1 MKYIFDVDGTLTPSR
16 ERIDADF
23 LIFFNSFALA
33 NEVYLV
39 TGSNRE
45 KTIEQ
50 ITHLLYC
57 NCKRVYNCAGNDVY
71 EGDIR
76 VYTNPWELPLE
87 AREFL
92 TEELHNSTFAVRTGN
107 HIEERPGCV
116 NFSIVGRGANKVE
129 RLVYSDW
136 DEIKHERRDI
146 AERFNK
152 KFPELHAFVGGV
164 TGIDISDKGSD
175 KGQIAKDFMDGSVV
189 FFGDR
194 LDKNGNDRP
203 LADKI
208 LQNKLGVVEEV
219 KDWKDTWRKLKNI

>member
-16 ERIDADF
+16 KKIDPDF

-39 TGSNRE
+39 TGSDRD

-71 EGDIR
+71 EGDVS
-76 VYTNPWELPLE
+76 VYRNDWTLPLE
-87 AREFL
+87 AREHL
-92 TEELHNSTFAVRTGN
+92 NEELLQSTFPVRTGI

-116 NFSIVGRGANKVE
+116 NFSIVGRGANQTE

-136 DEIKHERRDI
+136 DEIKGERKAI

-164 TGIDISDKGSD
+164 TGVDISNKGSD
-175 KGQIAKDFMDGSVV
+175 KSQIIRDFQDGGVV
-189 FFGDR
+189 FYGDR
-194 LDKNGNDRP
+194 MEEQGNDKP
-203 LADKI
+203 LADAI
-208 LQNKLGVVEEV
+208 LNNKLGEVVSV
-219 KDWKDTWRKLKNI
+219 TGWKDTWNKLR

>member
-1 MKYIFDVDGTLTPSR
+1 MTKYIFDVDGTLTPSR
-16 ERIDADF
+16 EKIDADF
-23 LIFFNSFALA
+23 LIFFNSFVLA

-92 TEELHNSTFAVRTGN
+92 TEELHNSTFAVRTGQ

-175 KGQIAKDFMDGSVV
+175 KSQIIRDFMDGDVA

-194 LDKNGNDRP
+194 MDEHGNDRP

-208 LQNKLGVVEEV
+208 IKNKLGQVIEV
-219 KDWKDTWRKLKNI
+219 KGWQDTWSKLR

>member
-1 MKYIFDVDGTLTPSR
+1 MTKYIFDVDGTLTPSR
-16 ERIDADF
+16 RKIDPDF

-39 TGSNRE
+39 TGSGRE

-71 EGDIR
+71 EGDVS
-76 VYTNPWELPLE
+76 VYRNDWTLPLE
-87 AREFL
+87 AREHL
-92 TEELHNSTFAVRTGN
+92 NEELLQSTFPVRTGI

-116 NFSIVGRGANKVE
+116 NFSIVGRGANQTE

-136 DEIKHERRDI
+136 DEIKGERKAI
-146 AERFNK
+146 ADRFNK

-164 TGIDISDKGSD
+164 TGVDISDKGSD
-175 KGQIAKDFMDGSVV
+175 KSQIIRDFQDGGVV
-189 FFGDR
+189 FYGDR
-194 LDKNGNDRP
+194 MEEQGNDKP
-203 LADKI
+203 LADAI
-208 LQNKLGVVEEV
+208 LNNKLGEVVSV
-219 KDWKDTWRKLKNI
+219 TGWKDTWNKLR

>member
-16 ERIDADF
+16 KKIDPDF

-39 TGSNRE
+39 TGSDRD

-71 EGDIR
+71 EGDIS
-76 VYTNPWELPLE
+76 VYRNDWTLPLE
-87 AREFL
+87 AREHL
-92 TEELHNSTFAVRTGN
+92 NEELLQSTFPVRTGI

-116 NFSIVGRGANKVE
+116 NFSIVGRGANQTE

-136 DEIKHERRDI
+136 DEIKGERRAI

-164 TGIDISDKGSD
+164 TGVDISDKGSD
-175 KGQIAKDFMDGSVV
+175 KSQIIRDFQDGGVV
-189 FFGDR
+189 FYGDR
-194 LDKNGNDRP
+194 MEEQGNDKP
-203 LADKI
+203 LADAI
-208 LQNKLGVVEEV
+208 LNNKLGEVVSV
-219 KDWKDTWRKLKNI
+219 TGWKDTWNKLR

>member
-16 ERIDADF
+16 QKIDPDF

-39 TGSNRE
+39 TGSDRD

-71 EGDIR
+71 EGDLS
-76 VYTNPWELPLE
+76 VYRNDWTLPTDAAQHL
-87 AREFL
+87 L
-92 TEELHNSTFAVRTGN
+92 EELETSRFPVRTGT
-107 HIEERPGCV
+107 HIEERPGCI
-116 NFSIVGRGANKVE
+116 NFSILGRGANQTE

-136 DEIKHERRDI
+136 DSIKEERKGI
-146 AERFNK
+146 AERFND
-152 KFPELHAFVGGV
+152 KFPELYALVGGV
-164 TGIDISDKGSD
+164 TGVDISTKGSD
-175 KGQIAKDFMDGSVV
+175 KGQIIRDFPDGDLV

-194 LDKNGNDRP
+194 MEEGGNDRP
-203 LADKI
+203 LADAI
-208 LQNKLGVVEEV
+208 TDYKLGMVVTV
-219 KDWKDTWRKLKNI
+219 TDWKDTWNKLT

>member
-16 ERIDADF
+16 KKIDPDF

-39 TGSNRE
+39 TGSDRD

-71 EGDIR
+71 EGDVS
-76 VYTNPWELPLE
+76 VYRNDWTLPLE
-87 AREFL
+87 AREHL
-92 TEELHNSTFAVRTGN
+92 NEELLQSTFPVRTGI

-116 NFSIVGRGANKVE
+116 NFSIVGRGANQTE

-136 DEIKHERRDI
+136 DEIKGERRAI
-146 AERFNK
+146 ADRFNK

-164 TGIDISDKGSD
+164 TGVDISDKGSD
-175 KGQIAKDFMDGSVV
+175 KSQIIRDFQDGGVV
-189 FFGDR
+189 FYGDR
-194 LDKNGNDRP
+194 MEEQGNDKP
-203 LADKI
+203 LADAI
-208 LQNKLGVVEEV
+208 LNNKLGEVVSV
-219 KDWKDTWRKLKNI
+219 TGWKDTWNKLR

>member
-16 ERIDADF
+16 QKIDPDF

-39 TGSNRE
+39 TGSDRD

-71 EGDIR
+71 EGDLS
-76 VYTNPWELPLE
+76 VYRNDWTLPKDAAQHL
-87 AREFL
+87 L
-92 TEELHNSTFAVRTGN
+92 EELETSRFPVRTGT

-116 NFSIVGRGANKVE
+116 NFSILGRGANQTE

-136 DEIKHERRDI
+136 DSIKNERQGI
-146 AERFNK
+146 AERFNE
-152 KFPELHAFVGGV
+152 KFPELHAYVGGV
-164 TGIDISDKGSD
+164 TGVDISNKGSD
-175 KGQIAKDFMDGSVV
+175 KSQIIRDFPDGDVV

-194 LDKNGNDRP
+194 LDPHGNDRP
-203 LADKI
+203 LADAIEK
-208 LQNKLGVVEEV
+208 NKLGMVIEV
-219 KDWKDTWRKLKNI
+219 LDWKDTWNKLT

>member
-1 MKYIFDVDGTLTPSR
+1 MKYIFDVDGTPTPSR
-16 ERIDADF
+16 KKIDPDF

-39 TGSNRE
+39 TGSDRD

-71 EGDIR
+71 EGDVS
-76 VYTNPWELPLE
+76 VYRNDWTLPLE
-87 AREFL
+87 AREHL
-92 TEELHNSTFAVRTGN
+92 NEELLQSTFPVRTGI

-116 NFSIVGRGANKVE
+116 NFSIVGRGANQTE

-136 DEIKHERRDI
+136 DEIKGERRAI

-164 TGIDISDKGSD
+164 TGVDISDKGSD
-175 KGQIAKDFMDGSVV
+175 KSQIIRDFQDGGVV
-189 FFGDR
+189 FYGDR
-194 LDKNGNDRP
+194 MEEQGNDRP
-203 LADKI
+203 LADAI
-208 LQNKLGVVEEV
+208 LNNKLGEVVSV
-219 KDWKDTWRKLKNI
+219 TGWKDTWNKLR

>member
-16 ERIDADF
+16 KKIDPNF
-23 LIFFNSFALA
+23 LIFFNSFALT

-39 TGSNRE
+39 TGSDRD

-50 ITHLLYC
+50 ITHHLYC

-71 EGDIR
+71 EGDVS
-76 VYTNPWELPLE
+76 VYRNDWTLPLE
-87 AREFL
+87 AREHL
-92 TEELHNSTFAVRTGN
+92 NEELLQSTFPVRTGI

-116 NFSIVGRGANKVE
+116 NFSVVGRGANQTE

-136 DEIKHERRDI
+136 DEIKGERRAI

-164 TGIDISDKGSD
+164 TGVDISDKGSD
-175 KGQIAKDFMDGSVV
+175 KSQIIRDFQDGGVV
-189 FFGDR
+189 FYGDR
-194 LDKNGNDRP
+194 MEEQGNDRP
-203 LADKI
+203 LADAI
-208 LQNKLGVVEEV
+208 LNNKLGEVVSVTGWE
-219 KDWKDTWRKLKNI
+219 DTWRKLK

>member
-16 ERIDADF
+16 KKIDPDF

-39 TGSNRE
+39 TGSDRD

-71 EGDIR
+71 EGDVS
-76 VYTNPWELPLE
+76 VYRNDWTLPLE
-87 AREFL
+87 AREHL
-92 TEELHNSTFAVRTGN
+92 NEELLQSTFPVRTGI

-116 NFSIVGRGANKVE
+116 NFSIVGRGANQTE

-136 DEIKHERRDI
+136 DEIKGERRAI

-164 TGIDISDKGSD
+164 TGVDISDKGSD
-175 KGQIAKDFMDGSVV
+175 KSQIIRDFQDGGVV
-189 FFGDR
+189 FYGDR
-194 LDKNGNDRP
+194 MEEQGNDKP
-203 LADKI
+203 LADAI
-208 LQNKLGVVEEV
+208 LNNKLGEVVSV
-219 KDWKDTWRKLKNI
+219 TGWKDTWNKLR

>member
-16 ERIDADF
+16 QKIDPDF

-39 TGSNRE
+39 TGSDRD

-71 EGDIR
+71 EGDLS
-76 VYTNPWELPLE
+76 VYRNDWTLPTDAAQHL
-87 AREFL
+87 L
-92 TEELHNSTFAVRTGN
+92 EELETSRFPVRTGT
-107 HIEERPGCV
+107 HIEERPGCI
-116 NFSIVGRGANKVE
+116 NFSILGRGANQTE

-136 DEIKHERRDI
+136 DSIKEERKGI
-146 AERFNK
+146 AERFND
-152 KFPELHAFVGGV
+152 KFPELYALVGGV
-164 TGIDISDKGSD
+164 TGVDISTKGSD
-175 KGQIAKDFMDGSVV
+175 KGQIIRDLPDGDLV

-194 LDKNGNDRP
+194 MEEGGNDRP
-203 LADKI
+203 LADAI
-208 LQNKLGVVEEV
+208 RDNKLGMVVTV
-219 KDWKDTWRKLKNI
+219 TDWKDTWNKLT

>member
-16 ERIDADF
+16 QKIDPDF

-39 TGSNRE
+39 TGSDRD

-50 ITHLLYC
+50 ITHHLYC

-71 EGDIR
+71 EGDLS
-76 VYTNPWELPLE
+76 VYTNPWELPKDAAEHL
-87 AREFL
+87 L
-92 TEELHNSTFAVRTGN
+92 EELETSKFPVRTGT
-107 HIEERPGCV
+107 HIEVRPGCV
-116 NFSIVGRGANKVE
+116 NFSIVGRGANMTE

-136 DEIKHERRDI
+136 DDIKKEREGI
-146 AERFNK
+146 ATRFND

-164 TGIDISDKGSD
+164 TGVDISNKGSD
-175 KGQIAKDFMDGSVV
+175 KSQIIRDFKDGDVV

-194 LDKNGNDRP
+194 LDEHGNDKP
-203 LADKI
+203 LADAI
-208 LQNKLGVVEEV
+208 TNNKLGLVQPVTG
-219 KDWKDTWRKLKNI
+219 WKDTWNKLT

>member
-16 ERIDADF
+16 KKIDPDF

-39 TGSNRE
+39 TGSDRD

-71 EGDIR
+71 EGDVS
-76 VYTNPWELPLE
+76 VYRNDWTLPLE
-87 AREFL
+87 AREHL
-92 TEELHNSTFAVRTGN
+92 NEELLQSTFPVRTGI

-116 NFSIVGRGANKVE
+116 NFSIVGRGANQTE

-136 DEIKHERRDI
+136 DEIKGERRAI

-164 TGIDISDKGSD
+164 TGVDISNKGSD
-175 KGQIAKDFMDGSVV
+175 KSQIIRDFQDGGVV
-189 FFGDR
+189 FYGDR
-194 LDKNGNDRP
+194 MEEQGNDKP
-203 LADKI
+203 LADAI
-208 LQNKLGVVEEV
+208 LNNKLGEV
-219 KDWKDTWRKLKNI
+219 ISVTGWEDTWRKLK

>member
-16 ERIDADF
+16 KKIDPDF

-39 TGSNRE
+39 TGSDRD

-71 EGDIR
+71 EGDVS
-76 VYTNPWELPLE
+76 VYRNDWTLPLE
-87 AREFL
+87 AREHL
-92 TEELHNSTFAVRTGN
+92 NEELLQSTFPVRTGI

-116 NFSIVGRGANKVE
+116 NFSIVGRGANQTE

-136 DEIKHERRDI
+136 DEIKGERKAI
-146 AERFNK
+146 ADRFNK

-164 TGIDISDKGSD
+164 TGVDISNKGSD
-175 KGQIAKDFMDGSVV
+175 KSQIIRDFQDGGVV
-189 FFGDR
+189 FYGDR
-194 LDKNGNDRP
+194 MEEQGNDKP
-203 LADKI
+203 LADAI
-208 LQNKLGVVEEV
+208 LNNKLGEVVSV
-219 KDWKDTWRKLKNI
+219 TGWKDTWNKLR

>member
-16 ERIDADF
+16 KKIDPDF

-39 TGSNRE
+39 TGSDRD

-71 EGDIR
+71 EGDVS
-76 VYTNPWELPLE
+76 VYRNDWTLPLE
-87 AREFL
+87 AREHL
-92 TEELHNSTFAVRTGN
+92 NEELLQSTFPVRTGI

-116 NFSIVGRGANKVE
+116 NFSVVGRGANQTE

-136 DEIKHERRDI
+136 DEIKGERRAI

-164 TGIDISDKGSD
+164 TGVDISDKGSD
-175 KGQIAKDFMDGSVV
+175 KSQIIRDFQDGGVV
-189 FFGDR
+189 FYGDR
-194 LDKNGNDRP
+194 MEEQGNDKP
-203 LADKI
+203 LADAI
-208 LQNKLGVVEEV
+208 LNNKLGEVVSV
-219 KDWKDTWRKLKNI
+219 TGWKDTWNKLR

>member
-16 ERIDADF
+16 KKIDPDF

-39 TGSNRE
+39 TGSDRD

-71 EGDIR
+71 EGDVS
-76 VYTNPWELPLE
+76 VYRNDWTLPLE
-87 AREFL
+87 AREHL
-92 TEELHNSTFAVRTGN
+92 NEELLQSTFPVRTGI

-116 NFSIVGRGANKVE
+116 NFSIVGRGANQTE

-136 DEIKHERRDI
+136 DEIKGERRAI
-146 AERFNK
+146 ADRFNK

-164 TGIDISDKGSD
+164 TGVDISSKGSD
-175 KGQIAKDFMDGSVV
+175 KSQIIRDFQDGGVV
-189 FFGDR
+189 FYGDR
-194 LDKNGNDRP
+194 MEEQGNDKP
-203 LADKI
+203 LADAI
-208 LQNKLGVVEEV
+208 LNNKLGEVVSV
-219 KDWKDTWRKLKNI
+219 TGWKDTWNKLR

>member
-16 ERIDADF
+16 KKIDPDF

-39 TGSNRE
+39 TGSDRD

-71 EGDIR
+71 EGDVS
-76 VYTNPWELPLE
+76 VYRNDWTLPLE
-87 AREFL
+87 AREHL
-92 TEELHNSTFAVRTGN
+92 NEELLQSTFPVRTGI

-116 NFSIVGRGANKVE
+116 NFSIVGRGANQTE

-136 DEIKHERRDI
+136 DEIKGERRAI

-152 KFPELHAFVGGV
+152 KFQELHAFVGGV
-164 TGIDISDKGSD
+164 TGVDISNKGSD
-175 KGQIAKDFMDGSVV
+175 KSQIIRDFQDGGVV
-189 FFGDR
+189 FYGDR
-194 LDKNGNDRP
+194 MEEQGNDKP
-203 LADKI
+203 LADAI
-208 LQNKLGVVEEV
+208 LNNKLGEVVSV
-219 KDWKDTWRKLKNI
+219 TGWKDTWNKLR

>member
-16 ERIDADF
+16 QKIDPNF

-39 TGSNRE
+39 TGSDRD

-71 EGDIR
+71 EGDLS
-76 VYTNPWELPLE
+76 VYRNDWTLPTDAAQHL
-87 AREFL
+87 L
-92 TEELHNSTFAVRTGN
+92 EELETSRFPVRTGT
-107 HIEERPGCV
+107 HIEERPGCI
-116 NFSIVGRGANKVE
+116 NFSILGRGANQTE

-136 DEIKHERRDI
+136 DSIKEERKGI
-146 AERFNK
+146 AERFND
-152 KFPELHAFVGGV
+152 KFPELYALVGGV
-164 TGIDISDKGSD
+164 TGVDISTKGSD
-175 KGQIAKDFMDGSVV
+175 KGQIIRDFPDGDLV

-194 LDKNGNDRP
+194 MEEGGNDRP
-203 LADKI
+203 LADAI
-208 LQNKLGVVEEV
+208 TDNKLGMVVTV
-219 KDWKDTWRKLKNI
+219 TDWKDTWNKLT

>member
-16 ERIDADF
+16 QKIDPDF

-39 TGSNRE
+39 TGSDRG

-71 EGDIR
+71 EGDLA
-76 VYTNPWELPLE
+76 VYTNPWTLPTDAAQHL
-87 AREFL
+87 L
-92 TEELHNSTFAVRTGN
+92 EELETSRFPVRTGT

-116 NFSIVGRGANKVE
+116 NFSILGRGANQTE

-136 DEIKHERRDI
+136 DSIKNERQGI
-146 AERFNK
+146 AERFNE
-152 KFPELHAFVGGV
+152 KFPELHAFVGGM
-164 TGIDISDKGSD
+164 TGVDISTKGSD
-175 KGQIAKDFMDGSVV
+175 KSQIIRDFMDGDVI

-194 LDKNGNDRP
+194 LDEHGNDKP
-203 LADKI
+203 LADAI
-208 LQNKLGVVEEV
+208 TNNKLGLVQPVTG
-219 KDWKDTWRKLKNI
+219 WKDTWNKLT

>member
-16 ERIDADF
+16 KKIDPNF
-23 LIFFNSFALA
+23 LIFFNSFALT

-39 TGSNRE
+39 TGSDRD

-50 ITHLLYC
+50 ITHHLYC

-71 EGDIR
+71 EGDVS
-76 VYTNPWELPLE
+76 VYRNDWTLPLE
-87 AREFL
+87 AREHL
-92 TEELHNSTFAVRTGN
+92 NEELLQSTFPVRTGI

-116 NFSIVGRGANKVE
+116 NFSIVGRGANQTE

-136 DEIKHERRDI
+136 DEIKGERRAI

-164 TGIDISDKGSD
+164 TGVDISDKGSD
-175 KGQIAKDFMDGSVV
+175 KSQIIRDFQDGGVV
-189 FFGDR
+189 FYGDR
-194 LDKNGNDRP
+194 MEEQGNDRP
-203 LADKI
+203 LADAI
-208 LQNKLGVVEEV
+208 LNNKLGEV
-219 KDWKDTWRKLKNI
+219 ISVTGWEDTWRKLK

>member
-16 ERIDADF
+16 KKIDPDF

-39 TGSNRE
+39 TGSDRD

-71 EGDIR
+71 EGDVS
-76 VYTNPWELPLE
+76 VYRNDWTLPLE
-87 AREFL
+87 AREHL
-92 TEELHNSTFAVRTGN
+92 NEELLQSTFPVRTGI

-116 NFSIVGRGANKVE
+116 NFSIVGRGANQTE

-136 DEIKHERRDI
+136 DEIKGERRAI
-146 AERFNK
+146 ADRFNK

-164 TGIDISDKGSD
+164 TGVDISDKGSD
-175 KGQIAKDFMDGSVV
+175 KSQIIRDFQDGGVV
-189 FFGDR
+189 FYGDR
-194 LDKNGNDRP
+194 MEEQGNDKP
-203 LADKI
+203 LADAI
-208 LQNKLGVVEEV
+208 LNNKLGEVVSV
-219 KDWKDTWRKLKNI
+219 TGWKDTWNKLK

>member
-16 ERIDADF
+16 KKIDPDF

-39 TGSNRE
+39 TGSDRD

-71 EGDIR
+71 EGDVS
-76 VYTNPWELPLE
+76 VYRNDWTLPLE
-87 AREFL
+87 AREHL
-92 TEELHNSTFAVRTGN
+92 NEELLQSTFPVRTGI

-116 NFSIVGRGANKVE
+116 NFSIVGRGANQTE

-136 DEIKHERRDI
+136 DEIKGERRAI

-164 TGIDISDKGSD
+164 TGVDISDKGSD
-175 KGQIAKDFMDGSVV
+175 KSQIIRDFQDGGVV
-189 FFGDR
+189 FYGDR
-194 LDKNGNDRP
+194 MEEQGNDRP
-203 LADKI
+203 LADAI
-208 LQNKLGVVEEV
+208 LNNKLGEVVSVTGWE
-219 KDWKDTWRKLKNI
+219 DTWRKLK

>member
-16 ERIDADF
+16 QKIDPDF

-39 TGSNRE
+39 TGSDRD

-71 EGDIR
+71 EGDLS
-76 VYTNPWELPLE
+76 VYTNPWELPKDAAEHL
-87 AREFL
+87 L
-92 TEELHNSTFAVRTGN
+92 EELETSKFPVRTGT
-107 HIEERPGCV
+107 HIEVRPGCV
-116 NFSIVGRGANKVE
+116 NFSIVGRGANMTE

-136 DEIKHERRDI
+136 DDIKKEREGI
-146 AERFNK
+146 ATRFND

-164 TGIDISDKGSD
+164 TGVDISNKGSD
-175 KGQIAKDFMDGSVV
+175 KSQIIRDFKDGDVV

-194 LDKNGNDRP
+194 MEEGGNDRP
-203 LADKI
+203 LADAI
-208 LQNKLGVVEEV
+208 TDNKLGLVVEV
-219 KDWKDTWRKLKNI
+219 LDWKDTWNKLK

>member
-16 ERIDADF
+16 KKIDPNF
-23 LIFFNSFALA
+23 LIFFNSFALT

-39 TGSNRE
+39 TGSDRD

-50 ITHLLYC
+50 ITHHLYC

-71 EGDIR
+71 EGDVS
-76 VYTNPWELPLE
+76 VYRNDWTLPLE
-87 AREFL
+87 AREHL
-92 TEELHNSTFAVRTGN
+92 NEELLQSTFPVRTGI

-116 NFSIVGRGANKVE
+116 NFSIVGRGANQTE

-136 DEIKHERRDI
+136 DEIKGERRAI

-164 TGIDISDKGSD
+164 TGVDISDKGSD
-175 KGQIAKDFMDGSVV
+175 KSQIIRDFQDGGVV
-189 FFGDR
+189 FYGDR
-194 LDKNGNDRP
+194 MEEQGNDKP
-203 LADKI
+203 LADAI
-208 LQNKLGVVEEV
+208 LNNKLGEVVSV
-219 KDWKDTWRKLKNI
+219 TGWKDTWNKLR

>member
-16 ERIDADF
+16 KKIDPDF

-39 TGSNRE
+39 TGSDRD

-71 EGDIR
+71 EGDIS
-76 VYTNPWELPLE
+76 VYRNDWTLPLE
-87 AREFL
+87 AREHL
-92 TEELHNSTFAVRTGN
+92 NEELLQSTFPVRTGI

-116 NFSIVGRGANKVE
+116 NFSIVGRGANQTE

-136 DEIKHERRDI
+136 DEIKGERRAI

-152 KFPELHAFVGGV
+152 KFPKLHAFVGGV
-164 TGIDISDKGSD
+164 TGVDISDKGSD
-175 KGQIAKDFMDGSVV
+175 KSQIIRDFQDGGVV
-189 FFGDR
+189 FYGDR
-194 LDKNGNDRP
+194 MEEQGNDRP
-203 LADKI
+203 LADAI
-208 LQNKLGVVEEV
+208 LNNKLGEVVSV
-219 KDWKDTWRKLKNI
+219 TGWKDTWNKLR